1 MKRKN
6 LRTAYLPII
15 VVPAV
20 APAIMLPL
28 MHAHHMPD
36 YAQGLATGFPIGLAL
51 VGLIWMIRGNRF
63 AC

>member
-6 LRTAYLPII
+6 PRVAYLPIVI
-15 VVPAV
+15 MPAV
-20 APAIMLPL
+20 APSIMLPL
-28 MHAHHMPD
+28 LHASHVPD
-36 YAQGLATGFPIGLAL
+36 YVQGLAVGFPIGLAL

>member
-6 LRTAYLPII
+6 PRIAYLPII

-20 APAIMLPL
+20 VPAIMLPL
-28 MHAHHMPD
+28 MHAFPMPD
-36 YAQGLATGFPIGLAL
+36 YAKGLTMGFPIGLAL
-51 VGLIWMIRGNRF
+51 IGLIWMIRGNRF